1 MGGKDPLEREIGN
14 GNPLQYSCLQNPM
27 DRGAWRATVLRVT
40 RSQTQLKRLS
50 MHELHLHV
58 KIITERSRLD
68 TSAKG
73 KLTDTVYPCGPR
85 KKKRAVVM
93 MVTVVSLFA
102 VCWAPFHIVH
112 MMMEYSE

>member
-1 MGGKDPLEREIGN
+1 
-14 GNPLQYSCLQNPM
+14 M

-40 RSQTQLKRLS
+40 KNQTRVKRLS
-50 MHELHLHV
+50 MHKLHLHL

-68 TSAKG
+68 ISARE

-93 MVTVVSLFA
+93 MVTVVALFA
-102 VCWAPFHIVH
+102 MCWAPFHIVH
-112 MMMEYSE
+112 MMIEYSE